1 MSAFEDDTEYSMILV
16 MGVTGSGKSFF
27 VNKLAERT
35 VSEGPGLRSG
45 TLQPNA
51 YLTMNN
57 F

>member
-1 MSAFEDDTEYSMILV
+1 MPAFEDDTEYSMILV

-27 VNKLAERT
+27 VNKLAEQT

-45 TLQPNA
+45 TIEPNA